1 MVKDECCFLVCSVCF
16 LVSPRIKCSE
26 MAPPTVIWVLPHQSP
41 NTKRHHRPTC
51 WGVGGHFSVEDPSSQ
66 ASLICV
72 KLMKMNQLSGDD
84 DGGGNSDV
92 GDGDGGVIAH
102 IANLTGSRITEDTNF

>member
-66 ASLICV
+66 VALASDYQADLELATQMD
-72 KLMKMNQLSGDD
+72 K
-84 DGGGNSDV
+84 
-92 GDGDGGVIAH
+92 
-102 IANLTGSRITEDTNF
+102 ANLYESTRLEKSC